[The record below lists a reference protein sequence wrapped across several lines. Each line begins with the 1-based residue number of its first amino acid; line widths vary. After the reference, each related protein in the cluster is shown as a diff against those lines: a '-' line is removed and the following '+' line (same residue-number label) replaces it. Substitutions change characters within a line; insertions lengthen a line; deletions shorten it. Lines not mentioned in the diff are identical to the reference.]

1 MLNRNKGFTLIELLI
16 VMAILGMLAAF
27 IGPNIIDRFGESKR
41 VAASTQMSSIEV
53 ALDTYRLD
61 MSKYPSSLDALE
73 KNSSNSPKW
82 QGPYLSKGGK
92 IPKDP
97 WGNEYQYKKPGR
109 EGRNYDLYAFGADGR
124 EGGEK
129 DDADVKSWNPDK

>member
-1 MLNRNKGFTLIELLI
+1 MLNSSKGFTLIELLI
-16 VMAILGMLAAF
+16 VMAILGMLAALVGPKLF
-27 IGPNIIDRFGESKR
+27 NQIGKGRIST
-41 VAASTQMSSIEV
+41 AATQMSSMEV
-53 ALDTYRLD
+53 ALDAYRLD
-61 MSKYPSSLDALE
+61 MFKYPSSLEDLL

-82 QGPYLSKGGK
+82 NGPYMKKG

-109 EGRNYDLYAFGADGR
+109 EGRDYDLYSFGADGR

-129 DDADVKSWNPDK
+129 DDADILSWQVN